1 LNNNENK
8 NILYKIILIS
18 YFLICLILDFNNV
31 FKDYINNIKLSKENI
46 NFLLGIFIEL
56 LNKIQSINYKYP
68 FLSLMCFSVL
78 NAIFTQFI
86 YFILLIFF

>member
-1 LNNNENK
+1 M
-8 NILYKIILIS
+8 
-18 YFLICLILDFNNV
+18 ILDFNNV

-46 NFLLGIFIEL
+46 NFVLSIFIEL
-56 LNKIQSINYKYP
+56 LNKVQNINNKYP

-78 NAIFTQFI
+78 NAIFTQVI